1 MREELGEQK
10 RVSREGL
17 YEEAVALADKVA
29 AGEEFAAREKARR
42 WLETDTPA
50 DAMAAGIIRTPL
62 HWPLVFPEVFER
74 GGFDAVIGN
83 PPFLG
88 GKKIS
93 GALGSAYREYLVE
106 VIGRGVRG
114 NADLVAYFVLRAHEL
129 LNPAA
134 RPG

>member
-1 MREELGEQK
+1 MGAALAGSQKTAGSRDPRVREELGEQK

-17 YEEAVALADKVA
+17 YSRLWRWPTRWRR
-29 AGEEFAAREKARR
+29 GRSSRRGEKARR

-50 DAMAAGIIRTPL
+50 DAKAAGITRTPL
-62 HWPLVFPEVFER
+62 HWPLVFPEVFEQ

-106 VIGRGVRG
+106 VIGRGG
-114 NADLVAYFVLRAHEL
+114 Q
-129 LNPAA
+129 
-134 RPG
+134 G